1 MALLNWKISGEVDAD
16 YFEVQG
22 STDNQQFQPVATV
35 KAIERSTDYSYSG
48 ITLRPGVNYYR
59 IQAVE
64 KTGRTLF
71 TKVAALVL
79 ANKGIEILRASP
91 SIITNRTSL
100 QVSSSFATTASFL
113 LTDVQ
118 GRVVYQTMAT
128 LTQGLTEVKAD
139 LSAIAPGIYY
149 WNAISIDGRSNVIRI
164 VKQ

>member
-1 MALLNWKISGEVDAD
+1 M
-16 YFEVQG
+16 
-22 STDNQQFQPVATV
+22 
-35 KAIERSTDYSYSG
+35 KAIERKTDYSYSG

-59 IQAVE
+59 IKAVE

-91 SIITNRTSL
+91 SIITNQTSL
-100 QVSSSFATTASFL
+100 HVSSSTNTAASFL

-128 LTQGLTEVKAD
+128 LMQGVTEVKVN
-139 LSAIAPGIYY
+139 LSSIAPGVYY
-149 WNAISIDGRSNVIRI
+149 WHAISVEGRSNVIKI
-164 VKQ
+164 IKQ